1 MVSRMRRTFAY
12 LAFVLACLGLGTA
25 AATAQSCSDETS
37 IKSSSETRPTQISF
51 RNGSADR
58 RRLYWIDQDGRR
70 KFYAVIPP
78 QNVHTQPT
86 YVAHSWVVTDDAE
99 KCLYVITASSA
110 PITVE
115 VGGVAAL
122 PPGVPASGGQQP
134 IGQANQ
140 SETTQSSISGP
151 TAAAPSA
158 APVADISPIE
168 AFELEGYYRLTP
180 RSVDGI
186 VLNTEASGTISV
198 EKVKPHWSSG
208 QWEFVEVP
216 GTTFV
221 LIKNR
226 WKNTFL
232 LVDDDEVRA
241 GSADDDDESAHWA
254 LDVVEG
260 QPYVRIRNR
269 AIESYL
275 LNANGQVRLTSSND
289 DDPDGQWQFVAV
301 LDGTPSASSSSSGT
315 SSKSSFKKMTTKKK
329 KKTAK
334 KKRGGCEGGWWKG
347 NTCRCPKGKV
357 FDAGRCSATDHGG
370 VNCAGSGQF
379 YHAGACVSKCPRGT
393 YGKNGF
399 CVQAKGSGSAQAAPQ
414 PPPPNTAQQIQDI
427 IQGIQNIKHKCGPT
441 QFYSKAE
448 GGCIEDD

>member
-1 MVSRMRRTFAY
+1 MLRVSWH
-12 LAFVLACLGLGTA
+12 LSLVLVCLGLGLVGA
-25 AATAQSCSDETS
+25 KAQSCTDETT

-58 RRLYWIDQDGRR
+58 RRLYWIDQQGQR

-78 QNVHTQPT
+78 QNIHTQPT
-86 YVAHSWVVTDDAE
+86 YVAHSWVVTDDSE
-99 KCLYVITASSA
+99 KCLFVITASSA

-115 VGGVAAL
+115 VGGSTAL
-122 PPGVPASGGQQP
+122 APGAPATGAQQP
-134 IGQANQ
+134 I
-140 SETTQSSISGP
+140 TQSSISGP
-151 TAAAPSA
+151 SA
-158 APVADISPIE
+158 VPVAEVSPIE

-180 RSVDGI
+180 RSEDGI
-186 VLNTEASGTISV
+186 VLNTEASGKLSV

-208 QWEFVEVP
+208 QWEFEEVP
-216 GTTFV
+216 GTAFV

-226 WKNTFL
+226 WKNTFV
-232 LVDDDEVRA
+232 LVEDDKVRA
-241 GSADDDDESAHWA
+241 GSADDDDQSAHWA
-254 LDVVEG
+254 VEVVEG

-269 AIESYL
+269 TVKRYL
-275 LNANGQVRLTSSND
+275 GNDNGQTRLTKSD
-289 DDPDGQWQFVAV
+289 LDDPDSQWQFVAV
-301 LDGTPSASSSSSGT
+301 LDGTPSASSSSSET
-315 SSKSSFKKMTTKKK
+315 SSKTSS
-329 KKTAK
+329 KKTKEKNKDTA
-334 KKRGGCEGGWWKG
+334 KKRGGCDGGWWKG
-347 NTCRCPKGKV
+347 NTCKCPKGKV

-379 YHAGACVSKCPRGT
+379 YHAGACVSRCPKGM
-393 YGKNGF
+393 YGKNGY

-414 PPPPNTAQQIQDI
+414 PPPPNTAQQIQNI